1 MKRLMPLAPLL
12 MLMLAAPPA
21 LAHKLKVFAAA
32 EGAAITG
39 TAYFAGGGKAA
50 QSAGRLL
57 GADGAVVAEFR
68 TDADGHF
75 RLSVPLRQ
83 DYRVAVDS
91 GDGHVAEALVRADE
105 LPPSLPTP
113 AASATLPDPAALV
126 EVPDPAPAPT
136 SIDSPPL
143 AAEAIEAA
151 VARQILPLRQQID
164 AMEDRARF
172 SDIMGGVGSIFG
184 LFGIWAWV
192 AARRGRRP

>member
-1 MKRLMPLAPLL
+1 MKRLMPLAAL
-12 MLMLAAPPA
+12 LMLAAPPA

-39 TAYFAGGGKAA
+39 TAYFAGGGKAMD
-50 QSAGRLL
+50 SAGRLL

-68 TDADGHF
+68 TDAHGNF

-91 GDGHVAEALVRADE
+91 GDGHVAEAVVRADE
-105 LPPSLPTP
+105 LPPSLPAPP
-113 AASATLPDPAALV
+113 ASVAA
-126 EVPDPAPAPT
+126 PDPAPVAAPT
-136 SIDSPPL
+136 AVDGAPL
-143 AAEAIEAA
+143 AAEAFEAA
-151 VARQILPLRQQID
+151 VARQILPLRQQLD
-164 AMEDRARF
+164 AMEERARF
-172 SDIMGGVGSIFG
+172 SDIMGGVGTIFG

>member
-1 MKRLMPLAPLL
+1 M
-12 MLMLAAPPA
+12 
-21 LAHKLKVFAAA
+21 
-32 EGAAITG
+32 
-39 TAYFAGGGKAA
+39 
-50 QSAGRLL
+50 
-57 GADGAVVAEFR
+57 
-68 TDADGHF
+68 
-75 RLSVPLRQ
+75 PLRQ